1 MRVLFIIRCA
11 VCVCQLVIHKAFR
24 YWSLTASN
32 MHDPVGIIF
41 RVPWWSLLNSIP
53 IYYSISFCRLFF
65 SISRR
70 RSPHNRSSLLGY
82 LLFSMNPLP
91 PGRVQTEKKRKKKM
105 TRVTKETYSF
115 VKEPSKPMSSVVATG
130 DGVDRTGVV
139 VYSLPVISEDR
150 SW

>member
-1 MRVLFIIRCA
+1 MPTSYTQGVPILIPYRIKHARPCWNHLPRPLMVAAEFNSNLLFYLILSA
-11 VCVCQLVIHKAFR
+11 
-24 YWSLTASN
+24 
-32 MHDPVGIIF
+32 
-41 RVPWWSLLNSIP
+41 
-53 IYYSISFCRLFF
+53 FF

-91 PGRVQTEKKRKKKM
+91 PGRVPTEKKRKKKM

-150 SW
+150 S